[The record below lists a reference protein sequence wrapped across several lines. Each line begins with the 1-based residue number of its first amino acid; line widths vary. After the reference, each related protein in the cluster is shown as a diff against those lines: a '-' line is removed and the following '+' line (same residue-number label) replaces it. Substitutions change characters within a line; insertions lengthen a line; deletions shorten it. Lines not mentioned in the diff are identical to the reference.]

1 MSEFIEVRCDAYR
14 FLVPSTEIDSIEVL
28 KGAPQPFGGGRAQRG
43 SLLLDGRVL
52 AGSNVGEAP
61 ERGVTLHIADRGRL
75 ATRILVDK
83 VGSLIRCDPDSIKP
97 LPHAVAHLRGCFL
110 GVWRD
115 QASQEYLFCVR
126 PRKEL
131 ALQRFY
137 WRRRIRKAV
146 LTVRREVEDRK
157 AST

>member
-1 MSEFIEVRCDAYR
+1 LSEFIEVRCDTYR

-28 KGAPQPFGGGRAQRG
+28 KGVPRPFGSGRAQRG
-43 SLLLDGRVL
+43 SILLDGRVL
-52 AGSNVGEAP
+52 AGSKAGEAP
-61 ERGVTLHIADRGRL
+61 EQGVTLHVADRGRL
-75 ATRILVDK
+75 ETRILVDK

-126 PRKEL
+126 PRKDL
-131 ALQRFY
+131 ALQRFS
-137 WRRRIRKAV
+137 WRRRIRNAV
-146 LTVRREVEDRK
+146 LAIRREAGDRK